1 MAVVVKVPGNPGQE
15 IEQNH
20 PDGGDID
27 IKDGHLIVS
36 TAGGT
41 RRVAIY
47 APGKWERAE
56 ITQ

>member
-27 IKDGHLIVS
+27 VKDGNLIVS
-36 TAGGT
+36 TAGRT
-41 RRVAIY
+41 RTVAIY
-47 APGKWERAE
+47 ALGKWERAE
-56 ITQ
+56 ITK